1 MKNNSFCARNMK
13 NYTRRVRWAKEFF
26 DFSGKEK
33 KFSVSISR
41 SRRAESSSSREIL
54 KTFHRR
60 EEGRREKLVRKRSLN
75 GFLSSALVQ
84 GNVISRQYPHFSRA
98 NYLTLTFFSLFIL
111 CLYFN
116 YFSLSLQLFGLLL
129 LHSFFFSP
137 SQLSAGALGSS
148 LCTIRNF
155 IRDWFKSTVCLNCLT

>member
-26 DFSGKEK
+26 DFSRKEK

-60 EEGRREKLVRKRSLN
+60 EEGRREELVRKRSLN

-98 NYLTLTFFSLFIL
+98 NYLTLTFFRYLFFAFIL
-111 CLYFN
+111 IILVWACN
-116 YFSLSLQLFGLLL
+116 FSVFSYYTR
-129 LHSFFFSP
+129 FFSFV
-137 SQLSAGALGSS
+137 LSFQRARLALHCALSET
-148 LCTIRNF
+148 LFATDLNRLF
-155 IRDWFKSTVCLNCLT
+155 VLTV